1 MQSVEH
7 IDFQQYLLAIKR
19 RWRLAT
25 ATFGFVVAITGAY
38 TLLQKP
44 IYQATGKVL
53 IRQPSNVSLPLN
65 TGADNRDLSS
75 VGSQSDPLGTEIE
88 LIRSTGIAQKAIA
101 KLNHAIAPQE
111 FLDRL
116 SVAKLPQADILEIS
130 YQSTYPEEAAASVN
144 QVINIYLDSDVSS
157 YRSEAAATRQ
167 FILRQLPQNEAIV
180 RQAAMNLRQFEENHN
195 IVNLDEE
202 AKSAVKAIGNLEEQI
217 NTSQAKL
224 ADVIAQLG
232 VLRKNLSGMNSQA
245 AVAAGASSQS
255 PGVQRALE
263 EFQKIENELTVART
277 VYRELHPKIADL
289 ENKKIFLQTLLKQ
302 RVGEVSGQ
310 NQIEKKGNLQL
321 GELKQKIIA
330 DLIQLETGRS
340 GLASQ
345 VSTLSRVL
353 ANYRQRV
360 NVLPQLKQREQELE
374 RELQAAQSTY
384 EILLRRLE
392 EIRVEENRN
401 IGNARLIE
409 QAVVPAK
416 PIAPNI
422 LRNLVLGNILGILLA
437 IAVALLLDL
446 FDTSIKTVKEARELF
461 GYTLLGLIPDFKK
474 FEKTTTRNKGNRESG
489 QYAARIVVRDTPCCP
504 INEAYQ
510 MLKANLSY
518 LCSEEPKAIVVT
530 SSVPQ
535 EGKSTVSANL
545 ALAMA
550 QSERRV
556 LLVDADM
563 RQPVQHKIWE
573 LLNNVGLSD
582 VLVGQAELTTTIKAV
597 MPNLH
602 VLTAG
607 VIPPNPMNLLESKR
621 MASLIENF
629 ANQYDFVIV
638 DTPSL
643 SIAADAPILSKMVD
657 GILLVSRPGVVDSAS
672 ATTAKEFLQ
681 QTGQNVLGLV
691 INATNIENKHFSSY
705 YANEY
710 SPVENAKNRVIEVAS
725 S

>member
-19 RWRLAT
+19 RWRLAA
-25 ATFGFVVAITGAY
+25 ATFGFVVVTTGAY

-44 IYQATGKVL
+44 IYQATGKIL
-53 IRQPSNVSLPLN
+53 IRQPSSVSSALN
-65 TGADNRDLSS
+65 AGSEKRDLSS

-88 LIRSTGIAQKAIA
+88 LIRSTAIAQKVTE
-101 KLNHAIAPQE
+101 KLNRSISPGE
-111 FLDRL
+111 FLDKL
-116 SVAKLPQADILEIS
+116 SVAKLDRADILEIS
-130 YQSTYPEEAAASVN
+130 YQSTNPEEAAASVN
-144 QVINIYLDSDVSS
+144 QVINLYLDSDISS
-157 YRSEAAATRQ
+157 YKSEAAATRQ
-167 FILRQLPQNEAIV
+167 FILRQLPQNAAIV
-180 RQAAMNLRQFEENHN
+180 RQAAMKLREFEEKNN

-224 ADVIAQLG
+224 ADVISQLG
-232 VLRKNLSGMNSQA
+232 MLRKNLSGMNSQKA
-245 AVAAGASSQS
+245 IAASSSTQS

-277 VYRELHPKIADL
+277 VYRELHPKISDL
-289 ENKKIFLQTLLKQ
+289 ESKKAFLQNLLQQ
-302 RVGEVSGQ
+302 RVVEVTGERDTVATR
-310 NQIEKKGNLQL
+310 GNLQL

-330 DLIQLETGRS
+330 ELAQLEAGRS

-345 VSTLSRVL
+345 VSTLSQVL
-353 ANYRQRV
+353 STYRQRV
-360 NVLPQLKQREQELE
+360 NILPQLKQNEQELE
-374 RELQAAQSTY
+374 RELQAAQATY
-384 EILLRRLE
+384 ETLLRRLE

-401 IGNARLIE
+401 IGKARLVEKAEIPLIP
-409 QAVVPAK
+409 V
-416 PIAPNI
+416 APNI
-422 LRNLVLGNILGILLA
+422 LRNLVLGNLLGILLA
-437 IAVALLLDL
+437 IAVALVLDL
-446 FDTSIKTVKEARELF
+446 LDTSIKTVKEARELF

-474 FEKTTTRNKGNRESG
+474 FEKNATRHKESG
-489 QYAARIVVRDTPCCP
+489 QYSTRIVVRDTASCP

-518 LCSEEPKAIVVT
+518 LCSEEPKTIVVT

-556 LLVDADM
+556 LLIDADM

-573 LLNNVGLSD
+573 LLNDVGLSN
-582 VLVGQAELTTTIKAV
+582 VLVGQAELTATIKTV
-597 MPNLH
+597 MPHLD

-607 VIPPNPMNLLESKR
+607 IIPPNPMNLLESKR
-621 MASLIENF
+621 MTALMADF
-629 ANQYDFVIV
+629 TDRYDFVIV

-643 SIAADAPILSKMVD
+643 RIAADAPILSKMVD

-672 ATTAKEFLQ
+672 AANTKEFLQ

-691 INATNIENKHFSSY
+691 INGTKLENKHFSSY

-710 SPVENAKNRVIEVAS
+710 GTVENAQNRVVEVAS